1 MSGEEKIVETAEAV
15 ADAAKGVASRRSL
28 LRIGAI
34 AVPAM
39 VTMKPAFANQVS
51 VMNCQ
56 IPVPNSSN
64 TGKWIRNDGTLVASG
79 SSNSFP
85 GPSRNYTGQEIL
97 TMTRPNITMTNGQTL
112 SQSAFNAHVE
122 YIKKLQRGTQGFT
135 CFASVA
141 GRRIL

>member
-1 MSGEEKIVETAEAV
+1 MSGSDKIEETADAL
-15 ADAAKGVASRRSL
+15 ADAAKGVATRRGL
-28 LRIGAI
+28 LRIGAV
-34 AVPAM
+34 AVPAL

-51 VMNCQ
+51 VLNCQ
-56 IPVPNSSN
+56 IPVPNSANS
-64 TGKWIRNDGTLVASG
+64 TKWIKNDGTLVASG
-79 SSNSFP
+79 TSNSFP

-97 TMTRPNITMTNGQTL
+97 TNQRPSITMKNGQQLT
-112 SQSAFNAHVE
+112 QSAFNAHVE